1 MPVNDTEE
9 IVMQGQ
15 AQEKRRL
22 NLDKDELVRE
32 MKEVDKLLDNISHNR
47 LLQRNWERLKIIAQK
62 KMHKDIEKAKQEQ
75 KDK

>member
-1 MPVNDTEE
+1 MN
-9 IVMQGQ
+9 
-15 AQEKRRL
+15 
-22 NLDKDELVRE
+22 KDETVHG
-32 MKEVDKLLDNISHNR
+32 MAEVDKLVDNISHNR

>member
-1 MPVNDTEE
+1 
-9 IVMQGQ
+9 
-15 AQEKRRL
+15 
-22 NLDKDELVRE
+22 LDKDGLVKE
-32 MKEVDKLLDNISHNR
+32 IKEVDKLLDNISHNR